1 MVQKTLLSDR
11 QREEIK
17 AYFGDL
23 PRAMPDYVRGIRAA
37 CKKIDLKQIEE
48 DLKLVR
54 ILVDLELPIGRRKN
68 NYQDRMAKFVVR
80 RVREA
85 NIKGVLRVRRS

>member
-1 MVQKTLLSDR
+1 MNMVQKSLLSDR

-17 AYFGDL
+17 TYLGEM

-37 CKKIDLKQIEE
+37 CKKIDLEQIEE

-54 ILVDLELPIGRRKN
+54 ILTDLELPIGRRKN
-68 NYQDRMAKFVVR
+68 NYQDQMAKFVIR

-85 NIKGVLRVRRS
+85 NIKGILQVR